1 MKRLLEKFGDLFFV
15 LACAAA
21 TIAYVVD
28 AQAKSRSVENLAF
41 IVPLA
46 IAILGLCLLLATMR
60 WRASGTAGEA
70 EGVTRSEGSAAN
82 AALPFYCFGLLV
94 AYVLSIPHIGFDL
107 ANMVFVALFVWLQA
121 ARQPLHA
128 LLFGALFG
136 LGAAWAFQMI
146 LPYRL
151 PMTLL

>member
-1 MKRLLEKFGDLFFV
+1 MKRVLDNFGDLLFV
-15 LACAAA
+15 LACAVA

-41 IVPLA
+41 IIPLA
-46 IAILGLCLLLATMR
+46 VAILALCLLVAIIRLRATPN
-60 WRASGTAGEA
+60 SGEA
-70 EGVTRSEGSAAN
+70 EEAVQPKEGAAN

-94 AYVLSIPHIGFDL
+94 AYVLAIPHIGFDV
-107 ANMVFVALFVWLQA
+107 ANVVFVALFVWLQA
-121 ARQPLHA
+121 TRQPVRA

-136 LGAAWAFQMI
+136 LGAAWIFQTI

>member
-1 MKRLLEKFGDLFFV
+1 MKRFLEKFGDLLV
-15 LACAAA
+15 VSACAAA
-21 TIAYVVD
+21 TIVYVVD

-46 IAILGLCLLLATMR
+46 IAILGLCLLVAVTR
-60 WRASGTAGEA
+60 RRPAGAAGEA
-70 EGVTRSEGSAAN
+70 EATTQSEGGAAN